1 MNEEALKKKAH
12 DYVMTHY
19 SSEGYGLCIG
29 KLEENAYIAGY
40 KVAMQ
45 RISDTI
51 AFMKDDIVEHNRQ
64 VEAITVLNDITEYLE
79 LSDEEFN
86 ESTECDDVTLID

>member
-1 MNEEALKKKAH
+1 MNEEVLKKKAH
-12 DYVMTHY
+12 EYVMTHY

-51 AFMKDDIVEHNRQ
+51 AFMKDDSIVYRQ
-64 VEAITVLNDITEYLE
+64 ADAITVLNDIPDFLE
-79 LSDEEFN
+79 LSDEEFK

>member
-1 MNEEALKKKAH
+1 METMNEEALKKKAH

-29 KLEENAYIAGY
+29 KLEEAAYVAGY

-51 AFMKDDIVEHNRQ
+51 AFMRDDIMEYRRGA
-64 VEAITVLNDITEYLE
+64 EKIAVLNEILDYLE
-79 LSDEEFN
+79 LSDEEFK
-86 ESTECDDVTLID
+86 ECITLID